1 MPEGEHMA
9 RVLASVLVFLTI
21 AAAGAAQTFRGGIS
35 GVVLDQTGAVVPG
48 ADVKATNEATG
59 LSYSTTTSTAGS
71 FTFADLPLGDYAIVV
86 SESGFETFKI
96 NGVRVSAGA
105 IYNLSVRLNVA
116 QVEASVEVSAAAVSV
131 ETTSTTLTNVLSTR
145 TVQDLPLNGRDFSQM
160 LALTPGFSGYEGG
173 GGASL
178 NGSRSNQFNW
188 QIEGTDNNDQWFN
201 IKAVNQGGINS
212 IPGVL
217 LPLDSVEEYSVQ
229 TQAAAETGRN
239 PGGAV
244 NLIIKSGTNQ
254 VHGSTYYYNRNEAL
268 SALSPFAPAD
278 APKNKLRNEHY
289 GFSVGG
295 PLRRDKTFFFT
306 TYEHQSF
313 EIGNQALATMPSAA
327 YQAAAMQLLQ
337 QYSVAVNPVSQTLL
351 RTLWPADTLTGAATA
366 NNYFN
371 PTPQTG
377 YSHNFL
383 VKLDHSL
390 NDKHRLSFR
399 AFTGQGS
406 QTAPVGSLIS
416 YYFQVGPMRVQ
427 NYSLVHNAILASTLT
442 NQVLVGVNYFNQ
454 SFSDA
459 TSSFDPIGLGF
470 HTGVSGLDLRGA
482 PFLSI
487 TGFDSTGVS
496 PNSGRTDVTTHM
508 SDVLSYT
515 KGKHE
520 LRFGGEIRQVQIE
533 EWGAGGGNNDGGRGN
548 FFFNGTQG
556 PWSSLLS
563 VPGYDTNVAAL
574 ADFLAGYVYQSTILS
589 GDVRRHVTQNLF
601 NLFAQDSW
609 RLTRGVNINVG
620 LRWDFEG
627 PMHDGQQ
634 DLATFD
640 PSRGGLVVVGQ
651 QIEDLYPR
659 SWKNFS
665 PRLGFTYQP
674 SGRDDMVV
682 RGGLG
687 LFYDTPSISPF
698 LDQASLAN
706 NGAIGVEANP
716 AGSKP
721 VYQITR
727 NGYTIVP
734 NQPIFPANIS
744 ISGNNVINLFS
755 VSPDFRPAY
764 VTSYNVNVEK
774 SLGRNAIVQIGY
786 VGSQG
791 RHLNVVRDINQA
803 ALGSGFVRSTNAA
816 GFTFQQ
822 QSRPYFSQFPNFGV
836 IDQLESI
843 GISGYNSLQ
852 TTLRM
857 RNWHGLISQ
866 FSYTF
871 AHNMDEASNATTL
884 PQDSNNLMGD
894 YSNAASDIRHHVGG
908 YLLYDVPGSSRGPA
922 WLSHGWQVNTN
933 ISVRTGFPLTVRASS
948 DTSGTGENTTRAVQV
963 GDPFQGVSHAVVAGQ
978 SVLWLNRTAFVNPP
992 SGSYGSVAR
1001 NSISG
1006 PGYAAVDLSI
1016 FKNIPMRDAL
1026 RAQLRVEMFNI
1037 FNRINLAQPGSRV
1050 GGGLGRVGDTIGDA
1064 RGSPGIGPGE
1074 PFNMQLALKV
1084 LF

>member
-1 MPEGEHMA
+1 MMRTVAG
-9 RVLASVLVFLTI
+9 VLVGLAI
-21 AAAGAAQTFRGGIS
+21 ATAAAAQTFRGGIN
-35 GVVLDQTGAVVPG
+35 GIVADQTGAILPG
-48 ADVKATNEATG
+48 ADVKATNDATG
-59 LSYSTTTSTAGS
+59 LSYSTTSSTAGA
-71 FTFADLPLGDYAIVV
+71 FTFADLPLGDYTIVV
-86 SESGFETFKI
+86 AENGFETVTI
-96 NGVRVSAGA
+96 RGVRVSAGA
-105 IYNLSVRLNVA
+105 IYSVSVRLNVA
-116 QVEASVEVSAAAVSV
+116 QIEANVQVSAAAVAV
-131 ETTSTTLTNVLSTR
+131 ETTSTTLTSVLSTR

-173 GGASL
+173 GSASM

-244 NLIIKSGTNQ
+244 NLIIKAGANRPA
-254 VHGSTYYYNRNEAL
+254 GSAYYYNRNEAL
-268 SALSPFAPAD
+268 AALSPFAPTD
-278 APKNKLRNEHY
+278 APQNKLRNEHY
-289 GFSVGG
+289 GFSLGG
-295 PLRRDKTFFFT
+295 PLQRDKTFFFT

-313 EIGNQALATMPSAA
+313 EIGNQALSTMPSAA
-327 YQAAAMQLLQ
+327 YQALAMQLLQ
-337 QYSVAVNPVSQTLL
+337 QYSVPVNAVSRSLL
-351 RTLWPADTLTGAATA
+351 SSLWPADTLSGAAAA

-390 NDKHRLSFR
+390 NNNHRLSFR
-399 AFTGQGS
+399 AFFGQGS

-416 YYFQVGPMRVQ
+416 YYFQVGPIRVQ
-427 NYSLVHNAILASTLT
+427 NYSAVHNAILAPTLT
-442 NQVLVGVNYFNQ
+442 NQLLVGLNHFNQ
-454 SFSDA
+454 TFSDA
-459 TSSFDPIGLGF
+459 NSSFDPVGLGF
-470 HTGVSGLDLRGA
+470 NTGASGSDLAGA
-482 PFLSI
+482 PYLSI
-487 TGFDSTGVS
+487 TGFDPTGIS
-496 PNSGRTDVTTHM
+496 PNSGRTDVTTHV
-508 SDVLSYT
+508 SDALSYT
-515 KGKHE
+515 KGQHE
-520 LRFGGEIRQVQIE
+520 MRFGGEIRRVGIE
-533 EWGAGGGNNDGGRGN
+533 EFGAGGGNNDGGRGN

-556 PWSSLLS
+556 PWRGLLS
-563 VPGYDTNVAAL
+563 ASGYDTNIAAL

-589 GDVRRHVTQNLF
+589 GDIRRHVDQNLF

-609 RLTRGVNINVG
+609 RVSRQLNINLG

-634 DLATFD
+634 DLSAFD

-665 PRLGFTYQP
+665 PRVGFTYQP
-674 SGRDDMVV
+674 NGRDDLVV

-687 LFYDTPSISPF
+687 VFYDTPSISPF

-727 NGYTIVP
+727 NAYTIVP

-755 VSPDFRPAY
+755 VSPDFKPAY
-764 VTSYNVNVEK
+764 VTSYNVNIEK
-774 SLGRNAIVQIGY
+774 TLGRNAIVQIGY

-791 RHLNVVRDINQA
+791 RRLNIVRDINQA
-803 ALGSGFVRSTNAA
+803 AILSGFVNRPDAA
-816 GFTFQQ
+816 GFSYQQ
-822 QSRPYFSQFPNFGV
+822 QTRPFFQQFPNFGV
-836 IDQLESI
+836 IDELESV
-843 GISGYNSLQ
+843 GISRYNSLQ
-852 TTLRM
+852 ATLRT
-857 RNWHGLISQ
+857 RNWHGVISQ

-871 AHNMDEASNATTL
+871 AHNMDEASNATSL

-894 YSNAASDIRHHVGG
+894 YGNAASDIRHHFGG
-908 YLLYDVPGSSRGPA
+908 YLLYDLPGSSHGPA
-922 WLSHGWQVNTN
+922 WLSHGWQLNTN
-933 ISVRTGFPLTVRASS
+933 LSVRTGFPFTVRASS
-948 DTSGTGENTTRAVQV
+948 DASGTGENTTRANQV
-963 GDPFQGVSHAVVAGQ
+963 ADPFDGVSHAVTTGQ
-978 SVLWLNRTAFVNPP
+978 SVTWINRTAFVNPA
-992 SGSYGSVAR
+992 SGSFGTVAR
-1001 NSISG
+1001 NSVDG
-1006 PGYAAVDLSI
+1006 PGYASVDLSV
-1016 FKNIPMRDAL
+1016 FKAIPLRDRL
-1026 RAQLRVEMFNI
+1026 RAQLRLEMFNL
-1037 FNRINLAQPGSRV
+1037 FNRVNLAQPGSRV
-1050 GGGLGRVGDTIGDA
+1050 GGGLGRIGDTIGDS

-1074 PFNMQLALKV
+1074 PFNMQLALKF

>member
-1 MPEGEHMA
+1 M
-9 RVLASVLVFLTI
+9 RVLTGLLVFLMI
-21 AAAGAAQTFRGGIS
+21 AGAAGAQTFRGGIN
-35 GVVLDQTGAVVPG
+35 GIVTDQTGAILPG

-59 LSYSTTTSTAGS
+59 LSYSTISSTAGA
-71 FTFADLPLGDYAIVV
+71 FTFADLPLGDYTIVV
-86 SESGFETFKI
+86 SESGFETI
-96 NGVRVSAGA
+96 TIRGVRVSAGA
-105 IYNLSVRLNVA
+105 IYTVSVRLNVA
-116 QVEASVEVSAAAVSV
+116 QIEANVQVSAAAVAV

-173 GGASL
+173 GAASM

-229 TQAAAETGRN
+229 TQASAETGRN

-254 VHGSTYYYNRNEAL
+254 PRGSAYYYNRNEAL
-268 SALSPFAPAD
+268 AALSPFAPTD
-278 APKNKLRNEHY
+278 SPKNKLRNEHY
-289 GFSVGG
+289 GFSLGG
-295 PLRRDKTFFFT
+295 PIERDKTFFFT
-306 TYEHQSF
+306 TYEHQNF
-313 EIGNQALATMPSAA
+313 VIGNQALATMPSAA

-337 QYSVAVNPVSQTLL
+337 QYSVPVNSVSLTLL
-351 RTLWPADTLTGAATA
+351 NTLWPADTLTGAASS

-383 VKLDHSL
+383 VKVDHSL
-390 NDKHRLSFR
+390 NNDHRLSFR
-399 AFTGQGS
+399 AFFGRGS

-416 YYFQVGPMRVQ
+416 DYFQVGPMRVQ
-427 NYSLVHNAILASTLT
+427 NYSAVHNAVLGSSLT
-442 NQVLVGVNYFNQ
+442 NQLLVGVNYFNQ
-454 SFSDA
+454 TFSDA
-459 TSSFDPIGLGF
+459 NSSFDPVRLGF
-470 HTGVSGLDLRGA
+470 NTGVSGSDLAGA

-487 TGFDSTGVS
+487 TGFDPTGVS
-496 PNSGRTDVTTHM
+496 PNSGRTDVITHV
-508 SDVLSYT
+508 SDALSYT

-520 LRFGGEIRQVQIE
+520 MRFGGEIRRVGIE
-533 EWGAGGGNNDGGRGN
+533 EFGAGGGNNDGGRGN

-556 PWSSLLS
+556 PWGGLLS
-563 VPGYDTNVAAL
+563 VTGYDTNIAAL

-589 GDVRRHVTQNLF
+589 GDVRRHVDQNLA

-609 RLTRGVNINVG
+609 RLNRQLNINLG

-627 PMHDGQQ
+627 PMHDGRQ
-634 DLATFD
+634 DLSTFD
-640 PSRGGLVVVGQ
+640 PNRGGLVVVGRD
-651 QIEDLYPR
+651 IEDLYPR

-674 SGRDDMVV
+674 NGRDDLVV

-687 LFYDTPSISPF
+687 LFYDTPSMSPF

-727 NGYTIVP
+727 NGYTIAP
-734 NQPIFPANIS
+734 SQAIFPANIS
-744 ISGNNVINLFS
+744 LSGNNVINLFS

-774 SLGRNAIVQIGY
+774 TLGRNAIVQIGY
-786 VGSQG
+786 VGSKG
-791 RHLNVVRDINQA
+791 RRLNIVRDINQA
-803 ALGSGFVRSTNAA
+803 AMGSGFVRGTNAA

-822 QSRPYFSQFPNFGV
+822 QTRPYFAQFPNFGV
-836 IDQLESI
+836 IDQLESV
-843 GISGYNSLQ
+843 GISSYNSLQ
-852 TTLRM
+852 ATLRT
-857 RNWHGLISQ
+857 RNWHGVISQ
-866 FSYTF
+866 LSYTL
-871 AHNMDEASNATTL
+871 AHNRDEASNATSL

-908 YLLYDVPGSSRGPA
+908 YLLYDVPGSSHGPA
-922 WLSHGWQVNTN
+922 WLSHGWQLNTN
-933 ISVRTGFPLTVRASS
+933 ISVRTGFPFTVRASS
-948 DTSGTGENTTRAVQV
+948 DTSGTGENTTRANQV
-963 GDPFQGVSHAVVAGQ
+963 ADPFDGVSHAVTSGQ
-978 SVLWLNRTAFVNPP
+978 SVTWINRTSFVNPA
-992 SGSYGSVAR
+992 SGNYGAIAR
-1001 NSISG
+1001 NSLYG
-1006 PGYAAVDLSI
+1006 PGYASVDLSV
-1016 FKNIPMRDAL
+1016 FKAIPLRDQV
-1026 RAQLRVEMFNI
+1026 RAQLRLEMFNI
-1037 FNRINLAQPGSRV
+1037 FNRVNLAQPGSRV
-1050 GGGLGRVGDTIGDA
+1050 GGGLGRVGDTIGDS

-1074 PFNMQLALKV
+1074 PFNMQLAVKL

>member
-1 MPEGEHMA
+1 MGRTLTA
-9 RVLASVLVFLTI
+9 ACFFLLIASTAF
-21 AAAGAAQTFRGGIS
+21 AQTFRGGIR
-35 GVVLDQTGAVVPG
+35 GIVTDQTGGVVPS
-48 ADVKATNEATG
+48 AAAKATNEATG
-59 LSYSTTTSTAGS
+59 LSYSTTSSTGGE
-71 FTFADLPLGDYAIVV
+71 FVFADLPLGEYTVAI
-86 SESGFETFKI
+86 SKGGFETFRI
-96 NGVRVSAGA
+96 NGIRVSAGA
-105 IYNLSVRLNVA
+105 IYNLPVKLNVA
-116 QVEASVEVSAAAVSV
+116 EISASVEVSAAAVAV

-173 GGASL
+173 GSASM

-254 VHGSTYYYNRNEAL
+254 PHGSGYYYNRNESL
-268 SALSPFAPAD
+268 SALSPFAPVD
-278 APKNKLRNEHY
+278 APKNRLRNEHY

-295 PLRRDKTFFFT
+295 PVRRDKTFFFT
-306 TYEHQSF
+306 TYENQNF
-313 EIGNQALATMPSAA
+313 VIGNQALATMPSRE
-327 YQAAAMQLLQ
+327 YQAAALQLLK
-337 QYSVAVNPVSQTLL
+337 QYAVPINPVAQTLL
-351 RTLWPADTLTGAATA
+351 STLWPADTLAGPASA

-377 YSHNFL
+377 FSHNFL
-383 VKLDHSL
+383 VKLVHSI
-390 NDKHRLSFR
+390 NDKNRLSFR
-399 AFTGQGS
+399 WFIGKGS

-416 YYFQVGPMRVQ
+416 DYFQVGPMHVQ
-427 NYSLVHNAILASTLT
+427 NYSLVHNAILAPTLT

-454 SFSDA
+454 AFSDA
-459 TSSFDPIGLGF
+459 NTSFDPVALGF
-470 HTGVSGLDLRGA
+470 NTGVNGRDLAGA
-482 PFLSI
+482 PFLSV
-487 TGFDSTGVS
+487 TGFDPTGVS
-496 PNSGRTDVTTHM
+496 PISGRIDITSHV
-508 SDVLSYT
+508 SDTVSYT
-515 KGKHE
+515 KGKHQM
-520 LRFGGEIRQVQIE
+520 RFGGELRRVRLE

-556 PWSSLLS
+556 PWSGLLS
-563 VPGYDTNVAAL
+563 VPGYDTNIAAL

-589 GDVRRHVTQNLF
+589 GDVRRLVFQNLF
-601 NLFAQDSW
+601 NVFAQDSW
-609 RLTRGVNINVG
+609 RITRDVNLNFG

-627 PMHDGQQ
+627 PMHGGQQ
-634 DLATFD
+634 DLSTFD
-640 PSRGGLVVVGQ
+640 ASKGGLVVVGQ
-651 QIEDLYPR
+651 QIENLYPR
-659 SWKNFS
+659 SWKNLS
-665 PRLGFTYQP
+665 PRLGFTFQP
-674 SGRDDMVV
+674 NGREDLVV
-682 RGGLG
+682 RGGFG

-734 NQPIFPANIS
+734 NQAIFPANIS
-744 ISGNNVINLFS
+744 VSGNNVINLFS

-764 VTSYNVNVEK
+764 VTSFNLNVEK

-786 VGSQG
+786 VGSRG
-791 RHLNVVRDINQA
+791 HHLNIVRNINQA
-803 ALGSGFVRSTNAA
+803 AMGSGFVKATNAA

-843 GISGYNSLQ
+843 GISSYNSLQ
-852 TTLRM
+852 ATVRT

-866 FSYTF
+866 FSYTL
-871 AHNMDEASNATTL
+871 AHNLDEVSNATTL
-884 PQDSNNLMGD
+884 PQNSNDLEGD
-894 YSNAASDIRHHVGG
+894 YSNAGSDIRHHFGG
-908 YLLYDVPGSSRGPA
+908 YVLYDIPGSSRGPA
-922 WLSHGWQVNTN
+922 WLSHGWQLNTN

-963 GDPFQGVSHAVVAGQ
+963 ADPFQGLSHAVVSGE
-978 SVLWLNRTAFVNPP
+978 SVQWINRTAFVNPP

-1001 NSISG
+1001 NSIYG
-1006 PGYAAVDLSI
+1006 PGYAAVDVSL
-1016 FKNIPMRDAL
+1016 FKNIPIREAY

-1037 FNRINLAQPGSRV
+1037 FNRVNLAQPGGRV
-1050 GGGLGRVGDTIGDA
+1050 GGGLGRIGDTIGDS

-1074 PFNMQLALKV
+1074 PFNVQLALKF